1 MQEDRRLGRSRMAV
15 QTGGIQAAINYLSAN
30 ETPQLL
36 IVEANEMG
44 DALFDRIEALAE
56 VCDPNSN
63 VILIGAEND
72 ISLYR
77 QLKDIGLAEYFCGS
91 VTTDQIIAAIDTVF
105 GDEGE
110 VNQSRVITFI
120 GARGGVGS
128 SVIAANVA
136 YELGQQYKDDV
147 LLVDCDLNF
156 GTAALTCNVE
166 PKQTLA
172 DILAQPG
179 RLDDTLVERVK
190 FKVDDFLSL
199 IPAPALLAGDS
210 DVPTETFESM
220 MRIARGMAS
229 YVVLDLPH
237 QWSPWIQDALLEATE
252 IVLVTN
258 PDLPGMRDVKN
269 LSDAAKAGGA
279 GDGAQLVLN
288 KVGMSRKTEI
298 SAKDFTSQ
306 LGLTPAISVPFEPLL
321 FGTAMNNGE
330 FLSKAGKSNKAS
342 TEISKLVEIVSGTD
356 RISKAESRARTK
368 QAKSRKKSPF
378 SALKFAK

>member
-1 MQEDRRLGRSRMAV
+1 MQEDRRLGRSRMAI

-36 IVEANEMG
+36 IVEASETG
-44 DALFDRIEALAE
+44 DALFERIEALAE

-63 VILIGAEND
+63 VILVGAEND

-77 QLKDIGLAEYFCGS
+77 QLKDIGLAEYFCGA
-91 VTTDQIIAAIDTVF
+91 VTTDQIIAAIDSVF
-105 GDEGE
+105 GEEGE
-110 VNQSRVITFI
+110 VSQSRVITFM
-120 GARGGVGS
+120 GSRGGVGS

-136 YELGQQYKDDV
+136 YQLGQQYKDDV
-147 LLVDCDLNF
+147 LLIDCDLNF
-156 GTAALTCNVE
+156 GTAALTCNAE

-190 FKVDDFLSL
+190 FKIDDFLSL
-199 IPAPALLAGDS
+199 IPAPSQLAGDPE
-210 DVPTETFESM
+210 VPTETFESM

-237 QWSPWIQDALLEATE
+237 LWASWIQDALLEATE
-252 IVLVTN
+252 LVLVTT

-269 LSDAAKAGGA
+269 LSEAAKASGA
-279 GDGAQLVLN
+279 REGAQLVLN

-298 SAKDFTSQ
+298 SAKDFESQ
-306 LGLTPAISVPFEPLL
+306 LGLTPTVSVPFDALL

-330 FLSKAGKSNKAS
+330 FLSKVGKNSKACG
-342 TEISKLVEIVSGTD
+342 EIGKLVEIVSGTE
-356 RISKAESRARTK
+356 RLSKSELKARAK
-368 QAKSRKKSPF
+368 QAKSRKKSTL
-378 SALKFAK
+378 SALRFAR

>member
-1 MQEDRRLGRSRMAV
+1 MAV
-15 QTGGIQAAINYLSAN
+15 QNGGIQAAINYLSAN

-36 IVEANEMG
+36 IVEANETG
-44 DALFDRIEALAE
+44 DALFEKIEALAE
-56 VCDPNSN
+56 VCDPHSN
-63 VILIGAEND
+63 VMLIGAEND

-77 QLKDIGLAEYFCGS
+77 HLKDLGLAEYFCGE
-91 VTTDQIIAAIDTVF
+91 VTTEQIISSIDNVF

-110 VNQSRVITFI
+110 VSQSRVITFM
-120 GARGGVGS
+120 GSRGGVGS
-128 SVIAANVA
+128 SVLAANVA
-136 YELGQQYKDDV
+136 HQLGQQYKDDV
-147 LLVDCDLNF
+147 LLVDCDLMF

-179 RLDDTLVERVK
+179 RLDDTLIDRVK

-199 IPAPALLAGDS
+199 IPAPAQLAGDNE
-210 DVPTETFESM
+210 VPTETFEAM

-237 QWSPWIQDALLEATE
+237 QWGLWIQDALLEATE
-252 IVLVTN
+252 LVLVTT
-258 PDLPGMRDVKN
+258 PDLAGMRDVKN
-269 LSDAAKAGGA
+269 LSDACKASGG
-279 GDGAQLVLN
+279 GDGARLVLN

-298 SAKDFTSQ
+298 SAKDFASQ
-306 LGLTPAISVPFEPLL
+306 LGLAPAVSVPYDPLL

-330 FLSKAGKSNKAS
+330 FLHKTGKSSKVSA
-342 TEISKLVEIVSGTD
+342 EITKLAEMVSGTE
-356 RISKAESRARTK
+356 RLSKAELKARAK
-368 QAKSRKKSPF
+368 QAKSRKKSAW

>member
-1 MQEDRRLGRSRMAV
+1 MGRSRMAV

-36 IVEANEMG
+36 IVEANETG
-44 DALFDRIEALAE
+44 DALFERIEALSE

-77 QLKDIGLAEYFCGS
+77 QLKDMGLAEYFCGS
-91 VTTDQIIAAIDTVF
+91 ISTDQVIAAIDSVF

-110 VNQSRVITFI
+110 VTQSRVITFI
-120 GARGGVGS
+120 GSRGGVGS

-147 LLVDCDLNF
+147 LLIDGDLPF
-156 GTAALTCNVE
+156 GTAALTCNAE
-166 PKQTLA
+166 PKQTIA
-172 DILAQPG
+172 DIIAQPG
-179 RLDDTLVERVK
+179 RLDETLVERVK
-190 FKVDDFLSL
+190 FKVDDFVSL
-199 IPAPALLAGDS
+199 IAAPAMLSGDY
-210 DVPTETFESM
+210 DVPTETFESL

-229 YVVLDLPH
+229 YVILDLPH
-237 QWSPWIQDALLEATE
+237 QWTPWIQDALLDATE
-252 IVLVTN
+252 LVLVTN
-258 PDLPGMRDVKN
+258 SDLPGMRDIKN

-279 GDGAQLVLN
+279 NDGTRLVLN

-298 SAKDFTSQ
+298 SAKDFATQ
-306 LGLTPAISVPFEPLL
+306 INLTPAVSIPYEPIL

-330 FLSKAGKSNKAS
+330 FLSKAGKSGKVSA
-342 TEISKLVEIVSGTD
+342 EISKLVELVSGTE
-356 RISKAESRARTK
+356 RLSKAESKAKVK
-368 QAKSRKKSPF
+368 QAKTRKKSAL
-378 SALKFAK
+378 SALKFAR